1 MASYISTFTSPRDA
15 GMSHDRF
22 PIGERLITLIVA
34 PVRIPGKE
42 GGGLF
47 SGGLQFCIKNKLK
60 SEIFDDKKSLQTKM
74 FFCLN

>member
-34 PVRIPGKE
+34 PVGIPGKE
-42 GGGLF
+42 GGGTFFRRLAV
-47 SGGLQFCIKNKLK
+47 LHKNKLK